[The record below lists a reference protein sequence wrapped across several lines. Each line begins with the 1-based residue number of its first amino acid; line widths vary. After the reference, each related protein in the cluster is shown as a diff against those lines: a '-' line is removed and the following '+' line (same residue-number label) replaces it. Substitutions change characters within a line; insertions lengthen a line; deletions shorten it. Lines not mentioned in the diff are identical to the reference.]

1 MRNNKECHMTFCLFV
16 CLCVAVKKLQSN
28 TNFFKLKVAIDYGCL
43 DLCVFLIKF
52 FDIQHAKTYTKDKCT
67 SLDTQQFRKCDM

>member
-16 CLCVAVKKLQSN
+16 PSN
-28 TNFFKLKVAIDYGCL
+28 FKVGNRMNFFKLKVAIDYGCL